1 MESAVD
7 AFRVYLRINPPPR
20 PVLEADVHRG
30 TFLSNLSRTPIH
42 VASALRWPTSLARRV
57 PSTNARTQDPPDV

>member
-1 MESAVD
+1 MAYHEIGDMESAVD

-30 TFLSNLSRTPIH
+30 TFLSNLAVRLFT
-42 VASALRWPTSLARRV
+42 
-57 PSTNARTQDPPDV
+57 